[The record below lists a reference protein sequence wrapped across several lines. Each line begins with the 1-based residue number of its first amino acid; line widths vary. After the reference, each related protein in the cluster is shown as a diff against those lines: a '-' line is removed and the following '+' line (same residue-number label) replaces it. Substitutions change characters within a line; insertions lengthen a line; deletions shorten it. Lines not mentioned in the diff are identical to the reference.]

1 MATIYRSGISR
12 GLVTVIALVLLPVY
26 ALMIYLSVWIGLALL
41 VILTAL
47 IVDTLVNTRYTIDHK
62 TLRVQSGLFDKRQFA
77 HPLAPATTGLHRP
90 PAAHQS
96 PHHRQATAIDI
107 GQTSIEAKVT
117 PLPTHQS
124 AKGKDKNAAQ
134 QKTEINLFVL
144 RSPCSIFD
152 LLNTAPQVEEK
163 SPYML

>member
-62 TLRVQSGLFDKRQFA
+62 TLRVQSGLFDKRQFDIDRITEIA
-77 HPLAPATTGLHRP
+77 HTTSLESAPAASLNRICLRLDKRQTLIL
-90 PAAHQS
+90 S
-96 PHHRQATAIDI
+96 PRQQQAFIDHLLRI
-107 GQTSIEAKVT
+107 NPRIIVKPS
-117 PLPTHQS
+117 LS
-124 AKGKDKNAAQ
+124 ASVK
-134 QKTEINLFVL
+134 
-144 RSPCSIFD
+144 
-152 LLNTAPQVEEK
+152 QV
-163 SPYML
+163 

>member
-62 TLRVQSGLFDKRQFA
+62 TLRVQSGLFDKRQFD
-77 HPLAPATTGLHRP
+77 
-90 PAAHQS
+90 
-96 PHHRQATAIDI
+96 IDRI
-107 GQTSIEAKVT
+107 
-117 PLPTHQS
+117 
-124 AKGKDKNAAQ
+124 
-134 QKTEINLFVL
+134 TEIARTTSLESAPTASACVWTNAK
-144 RSPCSIFD
+144 RSSSRPGNNRPSSTTCCASIPASSSSHRYRHRS
-152 LLNTAPQVEEK
+152 NK
-163 SPYML
+163 YRG